1 MKQTRDCDYTTDEE
15 RSDLAFINC
24 LQCPFLFACQYW
36 RSCSK
41 MSKDE
46 NVVKAYELR
55 CRGNGTSI

>member
-24 LQCPFLFACQYW
+24 LQCPFLFACRYW

-41 MSKDE
+41 LSKDRG
-46 NVVKAYELR
+46 VVDAYKR
-55 CRGNGTSI
+55 RRRGNGSLI